1 MLDVENSRICLQTE
15 VNGNGRFWAGSGQ
28 AAFGSTSPQSGMA
41 GYDNKA
47 DIRVAQSHT
56 ESGRSTM
63 RSEPVCGA
71 CYLPGAGSIV
81 AEA

>member
-41 GYDNKA
+41 GYDNFPVVCAVRHACQKSPFVQLPSFGRKRA
-47 DIRVAQSHT
+47 IRLCS
-56 ESGRSTM
+56 
-63 RSEPVCGA
+63 
-71 CYLPGAGSIV
+71 
-81 AEA
+81 